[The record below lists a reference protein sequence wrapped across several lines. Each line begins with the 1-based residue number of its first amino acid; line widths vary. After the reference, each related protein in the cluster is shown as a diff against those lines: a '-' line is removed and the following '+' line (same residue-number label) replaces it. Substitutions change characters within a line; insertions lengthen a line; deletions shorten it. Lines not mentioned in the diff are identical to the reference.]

1 MPPIKN
7 IIFDLGGVFMNL
19 DFKLTEQAFVE
30 LGIKEFNSMSRQDHV
45 NNIFEEFETGKITAD
60 QMYQAVRKSTGINLT
75 ENQIKTA
82 WNAMLLD
89 FPIER
94 MEWLEKIAE
103 KYKVYLYSNTNIL
116 HYEAFM
122 QIFAATG
129 LQDFNKYF
137 IKAYYSHELGLRKP
151 YPTSFQKILEEQ
163 GLDPAETL
171 FIDDT
176 AKNIEGAQKAGMQ
189 TIHLAPPMTVL
200 DLEL

>member
-30 LGIKEFNSMSRQDHV
+30 LGVTGFNSMSRQDHV
-45 NNIFEEFETGKITAD
+45 IELFEQFETGKITPD
-60 QMYQAVRKSTGINLT
+60 QMYQAVRKATGTDLT
-75 ENQIKTA
+75 NEQIKTA
-82 WNAMLLD
+82 WNALLLD
-89 FPIER
+89 FPVER
-94 MEWLEKIAE
+94 MEWLQKIAK

-122 QIFAATG
+122 RNFAATG
-129 LQDFNKYF
+129 LQDLNKYF

-151 YPTSFQKILEEQ
+151 HPTSFQKILEEQ
-163 GLDPAETL
+163 GLNPAETL

-189 TIHLAPPMTVL
+189 TVHLVHPMTVL